1 MLKLQKG
8 ITSLFRKVTTS
19 LPPDVEAAIKEAAGT
34 EQDQSA
40 KSELLTVL
48 SNVQSARSDRTPICE
63 DTGVPFFYVSAPK
76 GMSHMELKKT
86 IVEATREA
94 TQKIPLPSYS
104 VHPLTGENTGDNTGD
119 GIPVIHIQETDEPN
133 LTIELM
139 LLGTS
144 SESLGRMYTL
154 PDSKLGAGA
163 DLGGLGTCVLDAVR
177 QAGGMGCPPYIIGV
191 GLGPSR
197 DRAAWLS
204 KQQLRRKLDDLSPVP
219 EIAAKEKSLL
229 AEINALGIGPNMK
242 GGSTTALGVKI
253 GINHRHPKAA
263 YLDVTFL
270 CWNTRR
276 GKLIW

>member
-1 MLKLQKG
+1 MLQLQKG

-34 EQDQSA
+34 EEDQSA

-48 SNVQSARSDRTPICE
+48 NSVQSARSDKTPICE

-76 GMSHMELKKT
+76 GMSHIELRKT
-86 IVEATREA
+86 IIEATRAA
-94 TQKIPLPSYS
+94 THKIPLPSYS
-104 VHPLTGENTGDNTGD
+104 VDFLTGDNTGDNTGS
-119 GIPVIHIQETDEPN
+119 GIPVIHIEETGDSK

-144 SESLGRMYTL
+144 SENLGKMYSL
-154 PDSKLGAGA
+154 PDDSLGAGM
-163 DLGGLGTCVLDAVR
+163 DLNGIGIAVLDAVK
-177 QAGGMGCPPYIIGV
+177 QAGGSGCPPYIIGV
-191 GLGPSR
+191 GLGPTR

-204 KQQLRRKLDDLSPVP
+204 KQQLRRKLDDENPVR
-219 EIAAKEKSLL
+219 ELKELEDRLL
-229 AEINALGIGPNMK
+229 RDVNALGIGPKMQ
-242 GGSTTALGVKI
+242 GGSTTALGIKI
-253 GINHRHPKAA
+253 GLNHRHPRAA
-263 YLDVTFL
+263 YLDVSLL